1 MKKMALNQVKEIVSF
16 YNFTIYNLKVFSR
29 TFSSNYDKA
38 SYPTIKMHV
47 CVCPHTHT
55 HTHEVFLRE
64 TKIAKSYKTCK
75 MDKKDKRMKGFRNRK
90 LEKRNNESFAQI
102 MMVKRIM
109 EGNKYYY
116 FLKL

>member
-1 MKKMALNQVKEIVSF
+1 MKEIVSF

-47 CVCPHTHT
+47 CVCPRTHK
-55 HTHEVFLRE
+55 VFLRE
-64 TKIAKSYKTCK
+64 TKIAKSCKTCK

-102 MMVKRIM
+102 MMVIC
-109 EGNKYYY
+109 
-116 FLKL
+116 KL